1 MSEAETKNVCLILMS
16 IIMRPNYFDP
26 IQSLYSIV
34 CRLGFFMYL
43 FIHYGTLILFSVYA
57 MHVPLSV
64 RNRHYIILFILQS
77 DRICLFT
84 LVEAILPSIPHHFGF
99 HIQSTS

>member
-1 MSEAETKNVCLILMS
+1 LFNINVYHYASQLFRS
-16 IIMRPNYFDP
+16 DP

-43 FIHYGTLILFSVYA
+43 FIHYGTHILFSVYV

-64 RNRHYIILFILQS
+64 CNHHYIILFILQM
-77 DRICLFT
+77 R
-84 LVEAILPSIPHHFGF
+84 
-99 HIQSTS
+99 

>member
-43 FIHYGTLILFSVYA
+43 FIHYRTHILFSVYV

-64 RNRHYIILFILQS
+64 CNHHYIILFILQM
-77 DRICLFT
+77 R
-84 LVEAILPSIPHHFGF
+84 
-99 HIQSTS
+99 